1 MSNLRDEHLYNILP
15 VMRGKDAGKLA
26 FMHHAVTMTA
36 AVLMRTGI
44 GIDHLSYP
52 GIVSSALLMVAASWF
67 GNLSWLPLGLGRT
80 GEQDNSLLCFA
91 LFYFVLAL
99 YQRRKRESE
108 IKGGALPEEYHTE
121 SVGNGRFGFLPFER
135 RFLGFVDPFLVLLAS
150 ALVVFRLHV
159 ATLLGLWGL
168 LAGAAFLATEAQV
181 YSHCEAMF
189 RGGLNANSLA
199 RMRGKVLSHIE
210 QAQAVGSQ
218 GQEAITGTIA
228 TDMDDLLI
236 SEIAR
241 RGQTNS
247 QENTGAI

>member
-1 MSNLRDEHLYNILP
+1 MSNLRDEHLYNLLP
-15 VMRGKDAGKLA
+15 VKRGKDAGKLA
-26 FMHHAVTMTA
+26 FVHHAVVMTV
-36 AVLMRTGI
+36 AVLMRIGI

-52 GIVSSALLMVAASWF
+52 GIVSSTLLMVAASWV
-67 GNLSWLPLGLGRT
+67 GNLSWLPLGLGRV

-91 LFYFVLAL
+91 PFYFALAL

-108 IKGGALPEEYHTE
+108 IKSGALPEEYHTE

-135 RFLGFVDPFLVLLAS
+135 RFLGFADPFVVLLVS
-150 ALVVFRLHV
+150 ALLVFRLHV

-168 LAGAAFLATEAQV
+168 LAGTAFLAAEAQV

-210 QAQAVGSQ
+210 QAQSDVSQRREAVG
-218 GQEAITGTIA
+218 GTIA
-228 TDMDDLLI
+228 TGMDDLLL

-241 RGQTNS
+241 RGNANS
-247 QENTGAI
+247 